1 MILKIVSFLLQENY
15 EQKELNSVVPK
26 VEPKEDTKEECE
38 EEDPMKHLTPVQR
51 IYASNRV
58 NFYENYL
65 MFILIFYLTVKI
77 IIINKLFNFQKKA
90 YESRMSLEIFSNK
103 TDLVSF
109 FK

>member
-1 MILKIVSFLLQENY
+1 MLQENY

-58 NFYENYL
+58 NFYYFL
-65 MFILIFYLTVKI
+65 
-77 IIINKLFNFQKKA
+77 NKLF
-90 YESRMSLEIFSNK
+90 
-103 TDLVSF
+103 DDHLVYF
-109 FK
+109 I